1 MDPMPAKAVGRQSV
15 CNRSIVTVR
24 SLFATFAS
32 QWRVHLQCLRRSF
45 SNSIGT
51 SVDDDLQSVQSVA
64 DREPRISN
72 LYQTFPNFSYFDLG
86 FNFELLFIIKIRV
99 VPTRNFRVVLVFLVL
114 PFSLTFTECHSDAIR
129 SAARLAF
136 VRYCLP
142 VCYDIRWPGWNLDVR
157 KIVQTIVLMLC
168 FDLLSL
174 IPYADCFHTSEPINF
189 INYLNKPGT
198 LPTN

>member
-15 CNRSIVTVR
+15 CNQSIVTVC

-45 SNSIGT
+45 SNNIGT
-51 SVDDDLQSVQSVA
+51 SVDDDLQSVA

-99 VPTRNFRVVLVFLVL
+99 VPSRPCFLVL

-142 VCYDIRWPGWNLDVR
+142 VCYDIRWPGRNLDVR
-157 KIVQTIVLMLC
+157 KIVQTIVLMFVL
-168 FDLLSL
+168 
-174 IPYADCFHTSEPINF
+174 TSCP
-189 INYLNKPGT
+189 
-198 LPTN
+198 